1 MHVSD
6 VLSGCIPMQLASNR
20 RQKKKYGSGISMSTY
35 KETPR
40 VTVGLSRA
48 QPLSL
53 PLRSALRR
61 WNLRVQWTIA
71 ALSAIGAVAAA
82 RWYGGYGSVLGLAQ
96 FLVIF
101 GLFGAGLMHAIS
113 TLRAQLNALCDG
125 DLVRDVS
132 LPGRDELAA
141 LGEQGRQL
149 AYQLSQ
155 VVARIRSEA
164 ELVAMGGAQATQH
177 ATMLSQRTESQAASL
192 EQTRASLQA
201 LLEAVRYN
209 TDQTQQADERST
221 RAHADA
227 VAGQAAV
234 LASVESI
241 ERIEQRS
248 REMGEILGV
257 IDGIAFQ
264 TNILALNAAVEAAR
278 AGDSGRGFAVVAAE
292 VRALAQRS
300 AQAAAEVKKLIQH
313 SRNEVTD
320 GVQAIEGSRNLLT
333 RAVDAVSEVA
343 ALLRDV
349 ARSSSEQ
356 TLGLQEIAQAVE
368 VLDDITQR
376 NGEMVGGSVET
387 ASQLQARADRLSDG
401 VKYIRL
407 RQGCADEA
415 RAMAERA
422 ARLVDTEGPEN
433 AVRLFHDPKGGFRDR
448 DLYIVV
454 TDRDDYFR
462 AFGPDP
468 SKAGKLRKEV
478 FPGGGQSAIREA
490 IWRAVDQSGGWVE
503 FNGQHPVT
511 KQPVE
516 KIGYV
521 TPALDGRWAVQ
532 CSVNRGDGL
541 APSKSA

>member
-1 MHVSD
+1 
-6 VLSGCIPMQLASNR
+6 
-20 RQKKKYGSGISMSTY
+20 MSTY

-40 VTVGLSRA
+40 VTAGLSHA
-48 QPLSL
+48 QPPSL

-82 RWYGGYGSVLGLAQ
+82 RWYGGYGAVLGLAQ

-101 GLFGAGLMHAIS
+101 GLFGTGLIHAIS
-113 TLRAQLNALCDG
+113 TLRVQLNALCDG
-125 DLVRDVS
+125 DLVQDVS

-141 LGEQGRQL
+141 LGEQGRLL

-164 ELVAMGGAQATQH
+164 ELIAMGGAQATQH
-177 ATMLSQRTESQAASL
+177 ATLLSQRTESQAASL
-192 EQTRASLQA
+192 EQTRAALEA
-201 LLEAVRYN
+201 LLEVRYN
-209 TDQTQQADERST
+209 TDQTQQADERSA

-234 LASVESI
+234 RASVESI

-248 REMGEILGV
+248 HEMGEMLGV

-333 RAVDAVSEVA
+333 RAVDAVSDVA

-356 TLGLQEIAQAVE
+356 TTGLQEIAQAVE

-376 NGEMVGGSVET
+376 NGQMVGGSVET

-422 ARLVDTEGPEN
+422 AQLVDTEGPEN
-433 AVRLFHDPKGGFRDR
+433 AVRRFHDPKGGFRDR

-454 TDRDDYFR
+454 ADRDDYFR
-462 AFGPDP
+462 AFGSDP
-468 SKAGKLRKEV
+468 NKVGKLRKDAL
-478 FPGGGQSAIREA
+478 PGDDQSAIREA
-490 IWRAVDQSGGWVE
+490 SWRAVDQGGGWIE
-503 FNGQHPVT
+503 FKGRHPVT

-516 KIGYV
+516 KIGYI

-541 APSKSA
+541 MPSRSA

>member
-1 MHVSD
+1 MHLMAD
-6 VLSGCIPMQLASNR
+6 R
-20 RQKKKYGSGISMSTY
+20 RQKSNKVRGISMSTN

-40 VTVGLSRA
+40 ITANVFHA
-48 QPLSL
+48 QSHAL

-82 RWYGGYGSVLGLAQ
+82 RWYGSYGAVLGLAL

-101 GLFGAGLMHAIS
+101 GLFGAGLIQAIS
-113 TLRAQLNALCDG
+113 TLQAQSKALCDG
-125 DLVRDVS
+125 DLVGDVS

-141 LGEQGRQL
+141 LGEQGRLL

-155 VVARIRSEA
+155 MVARMRSEA
-164 ELVAMGGAQATQH
+164 ELIAMGGAQATQH
-177 ATMLSQRTESQAASL
+177 ATLLSQRTESQAANL
-192 EQTRASLQA
+192 EQTRASLEA

-209 TDQTQQADERST
+209 TDQTQQADERSG

-234 LASVESI
+234 RASVESI

-300 AQAAAEVKKLIQH
+300 AQAAAEIKKLLQH
-313 SRNEVTD
+313 ARNEVTD
-320 GVQAIEGSRNLLT
+320 GVQAIEGSRDLLM
-333 RAVDAVSEVA
+333 RAVDAVSDVA

-356 TLGLQEIAQAVE
+356 TAGLQEIAQAIE

-376 NGEMVGGSVET
+376 NGQMVGGSVET
-387 ASQLQARADRLSDG
+387 ASLLQARADRLSDA

-415 RAMAERA
+415 RALAERA

-433 AVRLFHDPKGGFRDR
+433 AVRRFHDPKGGFHDR

-454 TDRDDYFR
+454 ADRDDYFR
-462 AFGPDP
+462 AFGSDP
-468 SKAGKLRKEV
+468 AKVGKRREEAL
-478 FPGGGQSAIREA
+478 PGEDQSAIREA
-490 IWRAVDQSGGWVE
+490 SWRAIEQGGGWIE
-503 FNGQHPVT
+503 FSGRHPVT

-521 TPALDGRWAVQ
+521 TPALGGRWAVQ

-541 APSKSA
+541 VPSKRG

>member
-1 MHVSD
+1 
-6 VLSGCIPMQLASNR
+6 
-20 RQKKKYGSGISMSTY
+20 
-35 KETPR
+35 
-40 VTVGLSRA
+40 
-48 QPLSL
+48 
-53 PLRSALRR
+53 LRR
-61 WNLRVQWTIA
+61 WSLRVQWTIV

-82 RWYGGYGSVLGLAQ
+82 RWYGYYGAAFGLVQ

-101 GLFGAGLMHAIS
+101 GWFGVGLFRAIS
-113 TLRAQLNALCDG
+113 TLRAQLDALCEG

-132 LPGRDELAA
+132 LLGRDELAA
-141 LGEQGRQL
+141 LGEQVRLL
-149 AYQLSQ
+149 AHQFSQ
-155 VVARIRSEA
+155 IVARIRSEA
-164 ELVAMGGAQATQH
+164 ELIAMGGAEATEH
-177 ATMLSQRTESQAASL
+177 ATSLSQRTESQAASL
-192 EQTRASLQA
+192 QQTRASLEA

-209 TDQTQQADERST
+209 TNQTQQADERSA

-227 VAGQAAV
+227 VAGQEAV
-234 LASVESI
+234 RASVASI

-248 REMGEILGV
+248 HEMGEMLSV

-313 SRNEVTD
+313 SRDEVTD

-333 RAVDAVSEVA
+333 RAVDAVSQVA

-356 TLGLQEIAQAVE
+356 TIGLQEIAQAVE

-376 NGEMVGGSVET
+376 NGQMVGGSVET

-415 RAMAERA
+415 RAMAQRA
-422 ARLVDTEGPEN
+422 AQLVDSEGAEV
-433 AVRLFHDPKGGFRDR
+433 AVCRFT
-448 DLYIVV
+448 
-454 TDRDDYFR
+454 TDRAAFTTATSISWWRTATTISVPSAPTR
-462 AFGPDP
+462 ARPASCARMRCPATTRARSARPVGARS
-468 SKAGKLRKEV
+468 SKV
-478 FPGGGQSAIREA
+478 VGGLNSTG
-490 IWRAVDQSGGWVE
+490 
-503 FNGQHPVT
+503 VT
-511 KQPVE
+511 
-516 KIGYV
+516 
-521 TPALDGRWAVQ
+521 R
-532 CSVNRGDGL
+532 
-541 APSKSA
+541 

>member
-1 MHVSD
+1 M
-6 VLSGCIPMQLASNR
+6 
-20 RQKKKYGSGISMSTY
+20 
-35 KETPR
+35 
-40 VTVGLSRA
+40 
-48 QPLSL
+48 
-53 PLRSALRR
+53 
-61 WNLRVQWTIA
+61 QWTIA
-71 ALSAIGAVAAA
+71 ALSAIGAVAAT
-82 RWYGGYGSVLGLAQ
+82 RWYGSYGAVLGLVQ

-101 GLFGAGLMHAIS
+101 GLFGAGLIHAIS

-125 DLVRDVS
+125 DLVQDVS

-141 LGEQGRQL
+141 LGEQARLL

-164 ELVAMGGAQATQH
+164 ELIAMGGAQATQH
-177 ATMLSQRTESQAASL
+177 ATLLSQRTESQAASL

-209 TDQTQQADERST
+209 SDQTQQADEGSA

-234 LASVESI
+234 RASVESI

-248 REMGEILGV
+248 HEMGEILSV

-313 SRNEVTD
+313 SRDEVSD

-333 RAVDAVSEVA
+333 RAVDAVSKVA
-343 ALLRDV
+343 ALLRDI

-356 TLGLQEIAQAVE
+356 TTGLQEIAQAVE
-368 VLDDITQR
+368 VLDDITHS
-376 NGEMVGGSVET
+376 NGQMVGGSVET
-387 ASQLQARADRLSDG
+387 ASLLQARADRLSDG

-407 RQGCADEA
+407 RQGCANEA

-422 ARLVDTEGPEN
+422 AALVDIEGPEN
-433 AVRLFHDPKGGFRDR
+433 AVRQFHDPKGGFRDR

-454 TDRDDYFR
+454 ADRDDYFR
-462 AFGPDP
+462 AFGSDP
-468 SKAGKLRKEV
+468 SKAGKLRKEAL
-478 FPGGGQSAIREA
+478 PGDDQSAIREA
-490 IWRAVDQSGGWVE
+490 SWRAVEQGGGWIE
-503 FNGQHPVT
+503 FNGRHPVT
-511 KQPVE
+511 RQPVE
-516 KIGYV
+516 KIGYIA
-521 TPALDGRWAVQ
+521 PALGGRWAVQ

-541 APSKSA
+541 KPITSA

>member
-1 MHVSD
+1 MS
-6 VLSGCIPMQLASNR
+6 AS
-20 RQKKKYGSGISMSTY
+20 QQ
-35 KETPR
+35 TPR
-40 VTVGLSRA
+40 ATVGPS
-48 QPLSL
+48 PSPSSSL
-53 PLRSALRR
+53 PLGSALRR
-61 WNLRVQWTIA
+61 WNLRVQWTIVS
-71 ALSAIGAVAAA
+71 LSAIGAVVAA
-82 RWYGGYGSVLGLAQ
+82 RWYGYYGAALGLAQ
-96 FLVIF
+96 FLLIF
-101 GLFGAGLMHAIS
+101 GWFGTGLFRAIS
-113 TLRAQLNALCDG
+113 TLRAQLDALCEG

-141 LGEQGRQL
+141 LGEQGRLLAHQFSQL
-149 AYQLSQ
+149 
-155 VVARIRSEA
+155 VARIRSEA
-164 ELVAMGGAQATQH
+164 ELIAMGGAEATEH
-177 ATMLSQRTESQAASL
+177 ATSLSQRTESQAASL
-192 EQTRASLQA
+192 QQTRASLDT

-209 TDQTQQADERST
+209 TNQTQQADERSA

-227 VAGQAAV
+227 VAGQKAV
-234 LASVESI
+234 RASVESI

-248 REMGEILGV
+248 LEMGEMLGV

-313 SRNEVTD
+313 SRDEVTG
-320 GVQAIEGSRNLLT
+320 GVQAIEGSRNLLA

-356 TLGLQEIAQAVE
+356 TVGLQEIAQAVE

-376 NGEMVGGSVET
+376 NGQMVGGSVET
-387 ASQLQARADRLSDG
+387 ASQLQVRADRLSDG

-407 RQGCADEA
+407 RQGCAGEA
-415 RAMAERA
+415 RAMAQRA
-422 ARLVDTEGPEN
+422 ALLVDTEGPDA
-433 AVRLFHDPKGGFRDR
+433 AVRLFHDSQGGFRDR

-454 TDRDDYFR
+454 ADRDDYFR
-462 AFGPDP
+462 AFGSDP
-468 SKAGKLRKEV
+468 SKAGKLRKDAL
-478 FPGGGQSAIREA
+478 PGDDQSAIREA
-490 IWRAVDQSGGWVE
+490 SWRAVEQGGGWIE
-503 FNGQHPVT
+503 FNGRHPVT

-516 KIGYV
+516 KIGYIA
-521 TPALDGRWAVQ
+521 PALGGRWAVQ

-541 APSKSA
+541 KLSSKP

>member
-1 MHVSD
+1 M
-6 VLSGCIPMQLASNR
+6 
-20 RQKKKYGSGISMSTY
+20 
-35 KETPR
+35 
-40 VTVGLSRA
+40 
-48 QPLSL
+48 
-53 PLRSALRR
+53 
-61 WNLRVQWTIA
+61 QWTIA

-82 RWYGGYGSVLGLAQ
+82 RWYGSYGAVLGLAQ

-101 GLFGAGLMHAIS
+101 ALFGAGLIQAIS
-113 TLRAQLNALCDG
+113 TLQAQSKALCDG
-125 DLVRDVS
+125 DLVGDVS

-141 LGEQGRQL
+141 LGEQGRLL

-155 VVARIRSEA
+155 MVARMRSEA
-164 ELVAMGGAQATQH
+164 ELIAMGGAQATQH
-177 ATMLSQRTESQAASL
+177 ATLLSQRTESQAANL
-192 EQTRASLQA
+192 EQTRASLEA

-209 TDQTQQADERST
+209 TDQTQQADERSA

-234 LASVESI
+234 RASVESI

-300 AQAAAEVKKLIQH
+300 AQAAAEIKKLLQH

-320 GVQAIEGSRNLLT
+320 GVQAIEGSRDLLM

-356 TLGLQEIAQAVE
+356 TAGLQEIAQAIE

-376 NGEMVGGSVET
+376 NGQMVGGSVET
-387 ASQLQARADRLSDG
+387 ASLLQARADRLSDG

-415 RAMAERA
+415 RALAERA

-433 AVRLFHDPKGGFRDR
+433 AVRRFHDPQGGFHDR

-454 TDRDDYFR
+454 ADRDDYFR
-462 AFGPDP
+462 AFGSDP
-468 SKAGKLRKEV
+468 GKVGKRREEAL
-478 FPGGGQSAIREA
+478 PGEDQSAIREA
-490 IWRAVDQSGGWVE
+490 SWRAIEQGGGWIE
-503 FNGQHPVT
+503 FSGRHPVT

-521 TPALDGRWAVQ
+521 TPALGGRWAVQ

-541 APSKSA
+541 VPSKRG

>member
-1 MHVSD
+1 M
-6 VLSGCIPMQLASNR
+6 SN
-20 RQKKKYGSGISMSTY
+20 K
-35 KETPR
+35 KETPH
-40 VTVGLSRA
+40 VAAGLFPTRS
-48 QPLSL
+48 PSL
-53 PLRSALRR
+53 PLKWALRR

-71 ALSAIGAVAAA
+71 ALSAIGAIAAA
-82 RWYGGYGSVLGLAQ
+82 LWFGIYGAALGLTQ

-101 GLFGAGLMHAIS
+101 GLFGAGLMRATS

-132 LPGRDELAA
+132 LPGRDELTA
-141 LGEQGRQL
+141 LCEQGRLL

-155 VVARIRSEA
+155 MVARIRSEA
-164 ELVAMGGAQATQH
+164 ELIAMGGAQATEH
-177 ATMLSQRTESQAASL
+177 ATSLSQRTESQAASL
-192 EQTRASLQA
+192 EQTRASLEA

-209 TDQTQQADERST
+209 TDQTRQADERST

-227 VAGQAAV
+227 VEGQAAV
-234 LASVESI
+234 RASVQSI

-278 AGDSGRGFAVVAAE
+278 AGEYGRGFAVVAAE

-300 AQAAAEVKKLIQH
+300 AQAAGEVKKLIQH
-313 SRNEVTD
+313 SRDEVTD
-320 GVQAIEGSRNLLT
+320 GVQAIEGSRNLLA
-333 RAVDAVSEVA
+333 RAVDAVSDVA

-356 TLGLQEIAQAVE
+356 TAGLQEIAQAVE
-368 VLDDITQR
+368 VLDGITQR
-376 NGEMVGGSVET
+376 NGQMVGGSVET
-387 ASQLQARADRLSDG
+387 ASLMQVRADRLSDG

-407 RQGCADEA
+407 RQGCAEEA

-422 ARLVDTEGPEN
+422 ARLVDTEGPQN
-433 AVRLFHDPKGGFRDR
+433 AVRRFHDPQGGFRDR

-454 TDRDDYFR
+454 ADRDDYFR
-462 AFGPDP
+462 AFGSDP
-468 SKAGKLRKEV
+468 SKAGMLRKDAL
-478 FPGGGQSAIREA
+478 PGDDQSAIRDA
-490 IWRAVDQSGGWVE
+490 SWRAVDQGGGWIE
-503 FNGQHPVT
+503 FNGRHPVT

-516 KIGYV
+516 KIGYIA
-521 TPALDGRWAVQ
+521 PALGGRWAVQ

-541 APSKSA
+541 MASRSA

>member
-1 MHVSD
+1 
-6 VLSGCIPMQLASNR
+6 
-20 RQKKKYGSGISMSTY
+20 MSTN

-40 VTVGLSRA
+40 VTANVFHA
-48 QPLSL
+48 QSHAL

-82 RWYGGYGSVLGLAQ
+82 RWYGSYGAVLGLAL

-101 GLFGAGLMHAIS
+101 GLFGAGLIQAIS
-113 TLRAQLNALCDG
+113 TLQAQSKALCDG
-125 DLVRDVS
+125 DLVGDVS

-141 LGEQGRQL
+141 LGEQGRLL

-155 VVARIRSEA
+155 MVARMRSEA
-164 ELVAMGGAQATQH
+164 ELIAMGGAQATQH
-177 ATMLSQRTESQAASL
+177 ATLLSQRTESQAANL
-192 EQTRASLQA
+192 EQTRASLEA

-209 TDQTQQADERST
+209 TDQTQQADERSG

-234 LASVESI
+234 RASVESI

-300 AQAAAEVKKLIQH
+300 AQAAAEIKKLLQH
-313 SRNEVTD
+313 ARNEVTD
-320 GVQAIEGSRNLLT
+320 GVQAIEGSRDLLM
-333 RAVDAVSEVA
+333 RAVDAVSDVA
-343 ALLRDV
+343 ALLRGV

-356 TLGLQEIAQAVE
+356 TAGLQEIAQAIE

-376 NGEMVGGSVET
+376 NGQMVGGSVET
-387 ASQLQARADRLSDG
+387 ASLLQARADRLSDA

-415 RAMAERA
+415 RALAERA

-433 AVRLFHDPKGGFRDR
+433 AVRRFHDPKGGFHDR

-454 TDRDDYFR
+454 ADRDDYFR
-462 AFGPDP
+462 AFGSDP
-468 SKAGKLRKEV
+468 AKVGKRREEAL
-478 FPGGGQSAIREA
+478 PGEDQSAIREA
-490 IWRAVDQSGGWVE
+490 SWRAIEQGGGWIE
-503 FNGQHPVT
+503 FSGRHPVT

-521 TPALDGRWAVQ
+521 TPALGGRWAVQ

-541 APSKSA
+541 VPSKRG

>member
-1 MHVSD
+1 
-6 VLSGCIPMQLASNR
+6 
-20 RQKKKYGSGISMSTY
+20 MSTN
-35 KETPR
+35 KKTPHA
-40 VTVGLSRA
+40 TAGQSPTHA
-48 QPLSL
+48 PSL
-53 PLRSALRR
+53 LLRSALRR
-61 WNLRVQWTIA
+61 WNLRVQWTIV
-71 ALSAIGAVAAA
+71 ALSAIGAVVAT
-82 RWYGGYGSVLGLAQ
+82 RWYGSYGAALGLAQ

-101 GLFGAGLMHAIS
+101 GLFGAGLTHAIS

-125 DLVRDVS
+125 DLMQDVS

-141 LGEQGRQL
+141 LGEQARLL

-164 ELVAMGGAQATQH
+164 ELIAMGGAQATEH
-177 ATMLSQRTESQAASL
+177 ATLLSQRTESQAASL

-234 LASVESI
+234 RASVESI

-248 REMGEILGV
+248 HEMGEILGV

-278 AGDSGRGFAVVAAE
+278 AGDSGRGFAVVATE

-313 SRNEVTD
+313 SRDEVSD
-320 GVQAIEGSRNLLT
+320 GVQAIEGSRNLLS

-356 TLGLQEIAQAVE
+356 TTGLQEIAQAVE
-368 VLDDITQR
+368 VLDDITHS

-387 ASQLQARADRLSDG
+387 ASLLQARADRLSDG

-407 RQGCADEA
+407 RQGCANEA

-433 AVRLFHDPKGGFRDR
+433 AVRQFHDPKGGFRDR

-454 TDRDDYFR
+454 ADRDDYFR
-462 AFGPDP
+462 AFGSDP
-468 SKAGKLRKEV
+468 GKAGKLRKEAL
-478 FPGGGQSAIREA
+478 PGDDQSAIREA
-490 IWRAVDQSGGWVE
+490 SWRAVEQGGGWIE
-503 FNGQHPVT
+503 FNGRHPVT
-511 KQPVE
+511 RQPVE
-516 KIGYV
+516 KIGYIA
-521 TPALDGRWAVQ
+521 PALGGRWAVQ

-541 APSKSA
+541 KPFTSA